1 MDILLSLDLLT
12 VSCSLRLNYAFKKI
26 HALISFYWIIHIYK
40 MLNNLTFLLVAFL
53 PIAILASQEKQNFP
67 IPKVLWTYWDD
78 GLNNAGLFT
87 KLCINNMIHYSR

>member
-1 MDILLSLDLLT
+1 MM
-12 VSCSLRLNYAFKKI
+12 RFMKI
-26 HALISFYWIIHIYK
+26 HALISLYKIIHIYK
-40 MLNNLTFLLVAFL
+40 KMKNLPFLLVVIL
-53 PIAILASQEKQNFP
+53 PIAILTSQEKQNFP